1 MEDSCSRTGRLQEWV
16 IAMLLILVLG
26 TVPAA
31 ALGTDLPSNATGSA
45 GMPEVSQI
53 DVTPATAEATPGSMQ
68 RCIATAYDV
77 SGSAISGMVFSWACS
92 NESVG
97 TVNETGYFTA
107 LAPGSAVISA
117 GTPDSM
123 VLGTA

>member
-107 LAPGSAVISA
+107 LAPGFTESAKHQI
-117 GTPDSM
+117 
-123 VLGTA
+123 